1 MKNINKIL
9 VLTVL
14 SVCPPMLS
22 AAPFSTPVSE
32 IRYAATSTADIDE
45 KNANTEVGI
54 DELTIKSILTGTE
67 AMDGKLVFSL
77 DYKYNQFTVKN
88 NQGSKNED
96 DVHNI
101 SLAALYIR
109 EHGKRR
115 HIFSIAPGLYS
126 DMEEITADDLDVT
139 AMYNF
144 MYSKSNQ
151 LQWIVGI
158 GYSRSFGDPTA
169 FPIVNAVIQPNE
181 HWQLTL
187 GFPKTSVSFAP
198 SSHWHSYAKLQPNG
212 GKWNLDTEGSNDVN
226 LIYSSFEF
234 LAGVERRLANNLWL
248 GIEAGQS
255 FARELEF
262 SNSSSNSVIGEVDV
276 KDASFIAFNLRYK
289 P

>member
-1 MKNINKIL
+1 MKKMNGVL
-9 VLTVL
+9 VFAAL
-14 SVCPPMLS
+14 SVCSPILS
-22 AAPFSTPVSE
+22 AATFSEPVSE
-32 IRYAATSTADIDE
+32 IRYAAISTADIDE

-67 AMDGKLVFSL
+67 AMGGKLVFSI
-77 DYKYNQFTVKN
+77 DYKYNQFTIKN
-88 NQGSKNED
+88 NNTEDDD

-101 SLAALYIR
+101 SLSALYVR
-109 EHGKRR
+109 EQGKQR

-126 DMEEITADDLDVT
+126 DMKEVTADDVDVT

-144 MYSKSNQ
+144 IYSKSNW
-151 LQWIVGI
+151 LQWIAGM

-187 GFPKTSVSFAP
+187 GFPKTTVSFAP
-198 SSHWHSYAKLQPNG
+198 SNNWHSYAKLQPNG
-212 GKWNLDTEGSNDVN
+212 GKWNLDAEGSDDVN

-234 LAGVERRLANNLWL
+234 LAGVERRLAKNLWL

-262 SNSSSNSVIGEVDV
+262 SHSSSNRVLGEVDIE
-276 KDASFIAFNLRYK
+276 DASFFALYLRYK